1 MDDDRVK
8 KLIRELIIEIG
19 EDPTREGLAKTP
31 ERIANTYKEIFGGY
45 DSNSELSVQFSEDS
59 EVVVIRDIQFYSM
72 CEHHMLPFY
81 GKIMLAYSPN
91 GRVFGT
97 TIEDKAKKHSLH
109 DHNEKYQP
117 RLVSIG
123 EGWLVKG
130 FDEALQNTS
139 VGDKKTIEVSAAKGF
154 GERDPGKVRMIP
166 LRKLGEDAEKVSI
179 GDTIEVDNKKG
190 TVRFIGSGRV
200 QMDYNHRFA
209 GKIILY
215 DVNILKE
222 LKSDEEK
229 IPGILKRHLPVKDE
243 EISFNKNGKIIDITI
258 PKEIFRAEGL
268 HLNEEDYVHRL
279 NRVRFLVNEPLL
291 YEIAIIPASIISIT
305 TALDDSLYETL
316 KRK

>member
-1 MDDDRVK
+1 MTFNKGSLILVDYTSKVK
-8 KLIRELIIEIG
+8 
-19 EDPTREGLAKTP
+19 DT
-31 ERIANTYKEIFGGY
+31 
-45 DSNSELSVQFSEDS
+45 S
-59 EVVVIRDIQFYSM
+59 EVF
-72 CEHHMLPFY
+72 E
-81 GKIMLAYSPN
+81 
-91 GRVFGT
+91 T
-97 TIEDKAKKHSLH
+97 TIEEEAKKHSFH
-109 DHNEKYQP
+109 DPNIKYQP
-117 RLVSIG
+117 KLISVG
-123 EGWLVKG
+123 ESWVIKG
-130 FDEALQNTS
+130 LDEALENTS
-139 VGDKKTIEVSAAKGF
+139 VGDKTTIEVSPDKGF
-154 GERDPGKVRMIP
+154 GERDSGKVRMIP

-268 HLNEEDYVHRL
+268 HLMKHFIQSDIFKFTTIEK
-279 NRVRFLVNEPLL
+279 
-291 YEIAIIPASIISIT
+291 ISFI
-305 TALDDSLYETL
+305 ETHENKKTKPKEKISTDTKKEL
-316 KRK
+316 KATKKT